1 MLTDAQIQRITHQL
15 PFLRQASPR
24 LIQAFQGH
32 AFLHAIPA
40 GRQIFAEGDDPE
52 SLALVLSGV
61 VRVYKLGP
69 TGREITLYRFGHG
82 ESCILTANAILSRRS
97 FPAIAAAEQDLEAV
111 IIPAAPFRQ
120 WVRDFDPWREFVFD
134 LLSDRL
140 SAVMTVIDEILF
152 QRMDQRLAAW
162 LLDQGQPG
170 RTLEVTHQAV
180 ADELGSSREV
190 ISRILEDFSQA
201 GLVATGRG
209 SIELL
214 NPAGLQDRAL
224 M

>member
-1 MLTDAQIQRITHQL
+1 MLTPAQTQRIARQL
-15 PFLRQASPR
+15 PFLRQAPPP
-24 LIQAFQGH
+24 LIQAFQDH
-32 AFLHAIPA
+32 AFLHSIPA
-40 GRQIFAEGDDPE
+40 GRQIFAEGDDPT

-97 FPAIAAAEQDLEAV
+97 FPAIAAAEQNLEVV
-111 IIPAAPFRQ
+111 IVPAGPFRQ
-120 WVRDFDPWREFVFD
+120 WVRDFDPWRDFIFD

-140 SAVMTVIDEILF
+140 SSVMEIIDEILF
-152 QRMDQRLAAW
+152 QRMDQRLASW
-162 LLDQGQPG
+162 LSARADQG
-170 RTLEVTHQAV
+170 RTLEVTHQAI

-201 GLVATGRG
+201 GLVSTGRG
-209 SIELL
+209 SLELL
-214 NPAGLQDRAL
+214 DLPGLDQRAQ